1 MDYTVHGIL
10 QARILEWVAFPFSRC
25 SSQHHI
31 AGGFFTSWAT
41 KEDQEYGVGSL
52 FLLQQIF
59 LTQESKQGLLHCRR
73 ILYQLSYQETPPP
86 PRLQLVCK
94 LVPKHRG
101 EGETKE
107 RGRPLQVG
115 SGSFNKQGNL
125 CMRLD
130 LCDHKTCRS
139 LHPPTRILKAYI
151 ETLAGFS
158 HTFSQMVSTTNLNK
172 SLKDTAPCVGL
183 LGRRFTP
190 RARSGYIPRARAGVG
205 VRSLYLPGLN
215 SKANQQSHPLDA
227 LLQHFVYELCGTFI
241 LKSSRTLWGSWAQK
255 PVSPT
260 SCWQDIGFIQP
271 PRHSLSSNRAGWNSC

>member
-1 MDYTVHGIL
+1 MCHPYPRSAFSIALGRKVPSPLLQQNTSHNTKLSCLNEKKTELLLVCKVKVAQLFPTLCNPMDYTVHGIL

-31 AGGFFTSWAT
+31 VGGFFTSWAT

-59 LTQESKQGLLHCRR
+59 LTQESNQGLLHCRR
-73 ILYQLSYQETPPP
+73 ILYQLSYQETPSP

-190 RARSGYIPRARAGVG
+190 RARSGYIPRARAG
-205 VRSLYLPGLN
+205 
-215 SKANQQSHPLDA
+215 
-227 LLQHFVYELCGTFI
+227 
-241 LKSSRTLWGSWAQK
+241 
-255 PVSPT
+255 
-260 SCWQDIGFIQP
+260 
-271 PRHSLSSNRAGWNSC
+271 